1 MGQSPPSNAY
11 NADARGVPFYQGNAD
26 FGTRHPKTRIWCDA
40 PTKIAHAGDILLS
53 VRAPI
58 GALNIAT
65 ETCCIGRGLAGLT
78 ANPEKIDTLYLYY
91 VLQSK
96 THILSALGTGST
108 FKAVSKAI
116 VSEFPM
122 PIYPLEKQ
130 KHIAS
135 VLDTIERSIDNI
147 HQQSNSLDELVKSQF
162 VELFGDL
169 AFNPHTWKTIPLVDA
184 CTDRDDIKCGP
195 FGTQLGKHEYIKEGI
210 PLWGIPQINA
220 SFSTPPTDF
229 ITEKKSEQLE
239 AYSILPGDI
248 AMSRKGNVG
257 KCAIYPQNFS
267 RGIIH
272 SDVLRIRLNHKIC
285 NPYFMMHQL
294 HFSRAVE
301 SQIDAVSSGAV
312 MAGINVTKLK
322 NTFVH
327 IPPLTLQNEFAA
339 FVEQVDKS
347 EFITQILAIFLKK
360 YHNNTIE
367 ALGESADTWK
377 GARI

>member
-11 NADARGVPFYQGNAD
+11 NADARGLPFYQGNAD

-116 VSEFPM
+116 VSEFPI
-122 PIYPLEKQ
+122 PIYPLETQ
-130 KHIAS
+130 KLIAS
-135 VLDTIERSIDNI
+135 VLDTIERAIDNI
-147 HQQSNSLDELVKSQF
+147 HQQLNHLDELVKSQF
-162 VELFGDL
+162 VEMFGDL
-169 AFNPHTWKTIPLVDA
+169 ENNPKNWKKATFDDVSVKITDGEHATVPRVTEGYVFLNARNVLKNGKIDLTGVTYISEDNHNRIYKRCNPEPEDILLTTTGTI
-184 CTDRDDIKCGP
+184 
-195 FGTQLGKHEYIKEGI
+195 
-210 PLWGIPQINA
+210 
-220 SFSTPPTDF
+220 
-229 ITEKKSEQLE
+229 
-239 AYSILPGDI
+239 
-248 AMSRKGNVG
+248 GNV
-257 KCAIYPQNFS
+257 AIVPDMDAFS
-267 RGIIH
+267 MDRGITLIKQDRSIINGTFFSVAMQMDSLQMRMKKGIH
-272 SDVLRIRLNHKIC
+272 ASAIGHL
-285 NPYFMMHQL
+285 FMNKVKSL
-294 HFSRAVE
+294 PILVPS
-301 SQIDAVSSGAV
+301 
-312 MAGINVTKLK
+312 
-322 NTFVH
+322 
-327 IPPLTLQNEFAA
+327 LTLQNEFAA

-360 YHNNTIE
+360 HHNKTIE
-367 ALGESADTWK
+367 ALGESTDARK